1 MPNKPLNG
9 TAYRRPLAWAF
20 CKRSPDK
27 VNATMGKVNA
37 PRLAEVH

>member
-1 MPNKPLNG
+1 MRAPRFGGAPF
-9 TAYRRPLAWAF
+9 YF
-20 CKRSPDK
+20 IRSPDK